1 MVKDRSDLKKLI
13 QSFKEALQYWLV
25 CLESSNT
32 SLSEIKAAEVTNPL
46 EELDKLA
53 KLIRAHTTKVGIVFK
68 PETLMKSTDAAFNTL
83 QKLSESLV
91 LMISI
96 ISQLKSKIISDMFYK
111 EILNSVRLLIES
123 NSHFVDELSTMEL
136 NNSEGSKTQA
146 PASHSENEI
155 DGRLV
160 SVGKIWSNCDA
171 LSKLVKDGE
180 LGVLSKKIKQS
191 IILIEDG
198 LDEFEEWAENP
209 DDFDMDDDPFGFSD
223 DESEE
228 EEVPP
233 TNETSDKVN
242 GNKEGKENLIE
253 FSQLWLS
260 KIKLIKLLLTSVT
273 RSLPS
278 VTSGDI
284 INNIYDVQRLLVNK
298 IDTLVVDLM
307 MSKEVD
313 EESVLNSEDI
323 TKMCYKLI
331 KIVKD
336 VNKSNENK
344 IKWCVAWDSKFKEG
358 L

>member
-1 MVKDRSDLKKLI
+1 MAKDRSDLKKLI
-13 QSFKEALQYWLV
+13 LSFKEALQYWHT
-25 CLESSNT
+25 CLEGSSN
-32 SLSEIKAAEVTNPL
+32 SLSEVKAAEVSNPL

-68 PETLMKSTDAAFNTL
+68 PDTIVKGTDAAFSTL

-91 LMISI
+91 LIISL
-96 ISQLKSKIISDMFYK
+96 ISQLENKIISTMFYK
-111 EILNSVRLLIES
+111 EILNGVRLLIES
-123 NSHFVDELSTMEL
+123 NIQFAEELAAVEVNSGEESQPAL
-136 NNSEGSKTQA
+136 ESNNDD
-146 PASHSENEI
+146 EI

-171 LSKLVKDGE
+171 LSKLIKDGE

-223 DESEE
+223 DETDEAN
-228 EEVPP
+228 VPP
-233 TNETSDKVN
+233 TNGAAEEE
-242 GNKEGKENLIE
+242 GNKEEKEKLIK
-253 FSQLWLS
+253 FAQLWLS

-278 VTSGDI
+278 VTSGDV
-284 INNIYDVQRLLVNK
+284 INNIYEVQRLLVNK

-307 MSKEVD
+307 LGQEVD
-313 EESVLNSEDI
+313 EESVLNSKDI
-323 TKMCYKLI
+323 TKMCDKLI

-336 VNKSNENK
+336 VNNLNENK
-344 IKWCVAWDSKFKEG
+344 VKWCVAWNSKFKEG

>member
-1 MVKDRSDLKKLI
+1 MAKDRLDLKNLI

-68 PETLMKSTDAAFNTL
+68 PETLIKSTDAAFNTL

-91 LMISI
+91 LIISLV
-96 ISQLKSKIISDMFYK
+96 SQLKSKIISDMFYK

-123 NSHFVDELSTMEL
+123 NSQFADELTTMEL
-136 NNSEGSKTQA
+136 DTSEGSETQA
-146 PASHSENEI
+146 PASHSENGI

-228 EEVPP
+228 EDAPP
-233 TNETSDKVN
+233 TNEIPEKEN

-260 KIKLIKLLLTSVT
+260 KIKLIKLLLTSLT
-273 RSLPS
+273 ILISL
-278 VTSGDI
+278 
-284 INNIYDVQRLLVNK
+284 
-298 IDTLVVDLM
+298 
-307 MSKEVD
+307 
-313 EESVLNSEDI
+313 
-323 TKMCYKLI
+323 
-331 KIVKD
+331 
-336 VNKSNENK
+336 
-344 IKWCVAWDSKFKEG
+344 
-358 L
+358 